1 MVTKPAALGGDHA
14 RQRDPGRCGPTASG
28 TVVVGHQP
36 TLRRCAVSDYTAYVY
51 LGELVE
57 FGVTDEIFLP
67 DLVAL
72 DCMLPGPAG

>member
-1 MVTKPAALGGDHA
+1 
-14 RQRDPGRCGPTASG
+14 
-28 TVVVGHQP
+28 
-36 TLRRCAVSDYTAYVY
+36 